1 MRRSAPTPPPACAI
15 PAFLILHRR
24 AAFADAFV
32 WPDDLQKMVYAYVIR
47 AELIEHRQRAAA
59 TLTRYVLA
67 RLTRTW
73 FVCRDMPALASHTG
87 PEWSDLLWPHAVAM
101 SVSWPV
107 LCAARPGSFVFGR
120 RVLRRSEWQLRA
132 VAAVQ
137 RGERGPLW

>member
-1 MRRSAPTPPPACAI
+1 MRRSAPTPPPACAL

-59 TLTRYVLA
+59 TLTRHVLA

-73 FVCRDMPALASHTG
+73 FVCRDMPALASHAG
-87 PEWSDLLWPHAVAM
+87 LAWADLLWPHAGHVGIVA
-101 SVSWPV
+101 SIV
-107 LCAARPGSFVFGR
+107 
-120 RVLRRSEWQLRA
+120 RRSARFSRVWA
-132 VAAVQ
+132 SCVAS
-137 RGERGPLW
+137 

>member
-1 MRRSAPTPPPACAI
+1 M
-15 PAFLILHRR
+15 
-24 AAFADAFV
+24 

-73 FVCRDMPALASHTG
+73 FLCRDMPALASHTG

-120 RVLRRSEWQLRA
+120 RVLRRSEWQLIV